1 MSLLLAPLL
10 WALAPPVAHAN
21 PAPPLLPP
29 TTRVERLDNGLAVV
43 VVPLETQGLVSVQTW
58 MDVGARDELA
68 PGTTGYAHFFEH
80 LMFEG
85 SRALPREPRQQRL
98 LALAVDENAWTS
110 EDFTVYHS
118 LAPARSLGELLDL
131 EGDRFARLHL
141 DEAAVRRESGA
152 VQGEWRKSQADP
164 DNAAW
169 NALLDAAFRVHP
181 YRHPVIGFDADVAAM
196 PDGTPRVVAFLRDHY
211 RPERATLVVAGDVD
225 PDDVLRMV
233 RESHGGWR
241 RPGEGAARVLPA
253 EPPQVAP
260 RRVHVPW
267 TMGDANPRV
276 VVAWKVPAF
285 APGDRDSATLQLT
298 AELLGAR
305 VSPLYRRLVDE
316 EGLVRDLWVPTPD
329 SRSPGLLMAWA
340 TLAPG
345 ADPVRVEEIIR
356 EEALALTAAG
366 ADGEGPVA
374 PEVRERVA
382 LARER
387 ARRLLLLSL
396 DSPAAWGA
404 AIGRAATVTGDPRA
418 LEAHAAALGAVR
430 PIDVRRGAEAWLTD
444 ARSTVVVLGAPDLL
458 AALPPPLPLPPPDA
472 LAPAGE
478 VSR

>member
-1 MSLLLAPLL
+1 MSPLLVPLL
-10 WALAPPVAHAN
+10 WAAAAPTARADE
-21 PAPPLLPP
+21 APRLLPAD
-29 TTRVERLDNGLAVV
+29 TRIEQLDNGLTVV
-43 VVPLETQGLVSVQTW
+43 VVPLETEGLVSVQTW
-58 MDVGARDELA
+58 MDVGARDELV

-118 LAPARSLGELLDL
+118 LAPAGSLGALLDL

-169 NALLDAAFRVHP
+169 TALLDAAFRVHP
-181 YRHPVIGFDADVAAM
+181 YQHPVIGTDADVQAM
-196 PDGTPRVVAFLRDHY
+196 PDGTPRVKAFLRDHY

-225 PDDVLRMV
+225 PATVLALV

-241 RPGEGAARVLPA
+241 RAGDGAARDLPA
-253 EPPQVAP
+253 EPPQQAA

-267 TMGDANPRV
+267 TAGQANPRV

-285 APGDRDSATLQLT
+285 VPGEADSATLQLT
-298 AELLGAR
+298 AELLGSR
-305 VSPLYRRLVDE
+305 VSPLHRRLVDE

-329 SRSPGLLMAWA
+329 SRSPGLLLAWA

-345 ADPVRVEEIIR
+345 ADPARVEAIIR
-356 EEALALTAAG
+356 EEALALSARG
-366 ADGEGPVA
+366 ADGAGPVA

-396 DSPAAWGA
+396 DSPAAWGS
-404 AIGRAATVTGDPRA
+404 AIGRAATVTGDPRS

-430 PIDVRRGAEAWLTD
+430 AADVRGAAEAWLTD
-444 ARSTVVVLGAPDLL
+444 ARSTVVVLGAPELL
-458 AALPPPLPLPPPDA
+458 DGLPPPLPLPPPDA
-472 LAPAGE
+472 LAPGAE
-478 VSR
+478 VPR